1 MSMVHHK
8 SHAQEILTSEMH
20 EGSINENI
28 RKLALDIERLRNLYG
43 ESTLHNEELEE
54 RLKKNEDTIFW
65 AKVLA
70 NAAVIS
76 FLAILFVKF
85 LLKNQ

>member
-8 SHAQEILTSEMH
+8 SHAQEILTSEMP

-43 ESTLHNEELEE
+43 ESKLHIEEIEE
-54 RLKKNEDTIFW
+54 RLKKSEDTIFW

-70 NAAVIS
+70 NAVVIV
-76 FLAILFVKF
+76 FLAILFIKF
-85 LLKNQ
+85 L